1 MDYKRV
7 YREFIAD
14 RRAREATIAGYSE
27 KHHIKPRA
35 LGGTDEPAN
44 LIRLSADDHFLAHL
58 LLAKIHG
65 GAMWRPILLMA
76 SQAPTR
82 SGMTAAMVAKFRR
95 HYGAAKMALSREG
108 NNKFN
113 PTIYEWVNLD
123 TQEQRSA
130 CLYDMHRD
138 YGGNRSSWTQAVNG
152 EKPTSY
158 GWALANAGVTFRAFK
173 GKSLDFVNRDGRT
186 FTGTQ
191 TAFCAHVGISP
202 AGASRVA
209 RGRSVTRC
217 GWRLTGVTD
226 RVWNQPKDG
235 SASGRT
241 AEVVTLVKAGQTLTG
256 DRHSLARDLGATVA
270 SVSTC
275 IGQMKRGKLATF
287 KGWRLAA

>member
-1 MDYKRV
+1 MDYRRV

-14 RRAREATIAGYSE
+14 RRVRQFALAGYSE
-27 KHHIKPRA
+27 KHHIEPRA
-35 LGGTDEPAN
+35 LGGSDDPAN
-44 LIRLSADDHFLAHL
+44 LIRLSAEDHFFAHL

-82 SGMTAAMVAKFRR
+82 SGVTAAMVAKFRR

-123 TQEQRSA
+123 TGERRSA

-138 YGGNRSSWTQAVNG
+138 YGGNRPSWTQAISG
-152 EKPTSY
+152 EKPTAY
-158 GWALANAGVTFRAFK
+158 GWALVSAGVTFRAFK
-173 GKSLDFVNRDGRT
+173 GKPMDFVNRDGRT

-191 TAFCAHVGISP
+191 TAFCAHAGVSL
-202 AGASRVA
+202 AGASRLA
-209 RGRSVTRC
+209 RGTSITRC
-217 GWRLTGVTD
+217 GWRLAGVMD
-226 RVWNQPKDG
+226 REWNQPKDG
-235 SASGRT
+235 STSGRT
-241 AEVVTLVKAGQTLTG
+241 AEVVTLVRDGRTITG
-256 DRHSLARDLGATVA
+256 DRRSLARDLGSTVA

>member
-1 MDYKRV
+1 MDYERI
-7 YREFIAD
+7 YRAFIAD
-14 RRAREATIAGYSE
+14 RRGREADLAGYSE

-44 LIRLSADDHFLAHL
+44 LIRLSAEDHFFAHL

-65 GAMWRPILLMA
+65 GGMWRPILLMA

-82 SGMTAAMVAKFRR
+82 SGVTAATVAKFRI
-95 HYGAAKMALSREG
+95 HYAAAKQALSRDG

-123 TQEQRSA
+123 TQERRSA

-138 YGGNRSSWTQAVNG
+138 HGGNRSSWTQAANG
-152 EKPTSY
+152 EKPTAY
-158 GWALANAGVTFRAFK
+158 GWALVSSSISFRSLK
-173 GKSLDFVNRDGRT
+173 GKSLAFVNRDGRT

-191 TAFCAHVGISP
+191 AAFCALAGVSL
-202 AGASRVA
+202 AGASRIA

-217 GWRLTGVTD
+217 GWRLADTSD
-226 RVWNQPKDG
+226 RTWNQPRDG
-235 SASGRT
+235 STSGRA
-241 AEVVTLVKAGQTLTG
+241 AEVFTLVKGGQTITG
-256 DRHSLARDLGATVA
+256 DRRSLARDIGSTVA

-287 KGWRLAA
+287 KGWRIAA